1 MPVRRRSFFSGNEP
15 GQTDLGGG
23 ERQAPRMSMGG
34 AQSAR
39 RVSGGQPPAPP
50 MVPPPTDPMVAAGAG
65 PGRGPMPGNMQ
76 RLLVPQQQ
84 PGMGGGMDMSEMLG
98 GGDPENDN
106 PMMGSSSV
114 VLRLL
119 QQLGKV

>member
-1 MPVRRRSFFSGNEP
+1 
-15 GQTDLGGG
+15 
-23 ERQAPRMSMGG
+23 
-34 AQSAR
+34 
-39 RVSGGQPPAPP
+39 
-50 MVPPPTDPMVAAGAG
+50 
-65 PGRGPMPGNMQ
+65 
-76 RLLVPQQQ
+76 
-84 PGMGGGMDMSEMLG
+84 MGGGMDMSEMLG